1 MRPKK
6 LSEEEVAEKLSHLT
20 GWNREGDVISK
31 TFQFANFVKSLEFVN
46 HLGTTAE
53 EVQHHPDLEIRYDKV
68 KVSLSTHDAGGIT
81 ENDFKLATFAEQ
93 LSDAKTGAT

>member
-1 MRPKK
+1 VEQGRGRYQQNVPVCQLRK
-6 LSEEEVAEKLSHLT
+6 H
-20 GWNREGDVISK
+20 
-31 TFQFANFVKSLEFVN
+31 Q
-46 HLGTTAE
+46 
-53 EVQHHPDLEIRYDKV
+53 PDLEIRYDKV